1 MWVARL
7 VAKRLFYAAI
17 SLAILAL
24 TVMVFSRIS
33 GDPAMMLLGPDAS
46 PEDLT
51 AMRTRLG
58 LDQPLVMQ
66 YLYYIANAVKGDFG
80 QSIYYNESTL
90 SLYLQRL
97 PASLLLASAAF
108 AWSVALGVGAGILSA
123 VSRNR
128 VLNGTVSLFALT
140 GMAVPPFWVGLVLIM
155 YLSVDKQWL
164 PSSGSGTWQHLVMP
178 ALSLGWYFAASNM
191 RLTRS
196 AMLEVMDSD
205 FVRLA
210 RLKGIPEW
218 RVVLRHALP
227 GALIPV
233 VTLSA
238 INLVLMINAA
248 VVIET
253 VFAWPGVGRLLYDG
267 ISYRDMPLI
276 QAVVL
281 ISGAMVVVVS
291 LLLDFLYV
299 LLDPRIRHAD

>member
-7 VAKRLFYAAI
+7 ALRRLLYASI
-17 SLAILAL
+17 SLAILAF

-33 GDPAMMLLGPDAS
+33 GDPAVMLLGPEAS
-46 PEDLT
+46 PEDLA
-51 AMRTRLG
+51 AMRIKLG
-58 LDQPLVMQ
+58 LDQPLVVQ
-66 YLYYIANAVKGDFG
+66 YLHYIGNALRGDLG
-80 QSIYYNESTL
+80 RSIYYNESTL
-90 SLYLQRL
+90 SLYFQRL
-97 PASLLLASAAF
+97 PASLLLASVAF
-108 AWSVALGVGAGILSA
+108 AWSVALGVSAGILSA

-128 VLNGTVSLFALT
+128 LLNGAVGMFALA
-140 GMAVPPFWVGLVLIM
+140 GMAVPPFWFGMVLII
-155 YLSVDKQWL
+155 YFSVDHHLL

-267 ISYRDMPLI
+267 ISFRDMPLI

-281 ISGAMVVVVS
+281 ISGAMVVFVS
-291 LLLDFLYV
+291 LLLDLLYV
-299 LLDPRIRHAD
+299 LIDPRIRHAE

>member
-7 VAKRLFYAAI
+7 VTKRLFYAAI

-24 TVMVFSRIS
+24 TVMIFSRIS

-51 AMRTRLG
+51 AMRSKLG
-58 LDQPLVMQ
+58 LDQPFVMQ
-66 YLYYIANAVKGDFG
+66 YLYYIGNAVRGDFG

-97 PASLLLASAAF
+97 PASLLLASVAF

-128 VLNGTVSLFALT
+128 MLNGTVSLFALT

-233 VTLSA
+233 ITLSA

-299 LLDPRIRHAD
+299 LIDPRIRHAE